1 VNYII
6 DGHNLIGKM
15 AGLELGMVDDEL
27 QLVELLNRFGQ
38 HNRGMLEV
46 YFDGAPLGQS
56 GMQNFGRVRAHFV
69 PQNLSADDAIRFRLK
84 KLGKSARNW
93 VVVSSDHSVQAA
105 GREAQARVML
115 AEDFARRVGSSLQTS
130 TGGEQAG
137 AERSLSEQEVNEWLE
152 LFKERGKPK

>member
-1 VNYII
+1 
-6 DGHNLIGKM
+6 
-15 AGLELGMVDDEL
+15 
-27 QLVELLNRFGQ
+27 
-38 HNRGMLEV
+38 
-46 YFDGAPLGQS
+46 
-56 GMQNFGRVRAHFV
+56 V